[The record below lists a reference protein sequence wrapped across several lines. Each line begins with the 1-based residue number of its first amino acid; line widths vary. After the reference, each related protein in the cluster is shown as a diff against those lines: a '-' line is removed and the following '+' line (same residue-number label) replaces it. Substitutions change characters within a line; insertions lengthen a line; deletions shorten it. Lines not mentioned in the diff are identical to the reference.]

1 MNESNRQ
8 AAGVGSIADV
18 EAARREGLSLAAYA
32 RVHGLSVKRLYRLSK
47 RLRRLNRE
55 ATPVTKKA
63 VARKAKPVEKERM
76 MPFAQVQVSPL
87 RSSRLLAQLP
97 NGVTVELECRAGDV
111 SLVSALI
118 ETLGQCHVPARR

>member
-8 AAGVGSIADV
+8 AAGLGSIADV

-32 RVHGLSVKRLYRLSK
+32 RAHGLSVKRLYRLSK
-47 RLRRLNRE
+47 RLRRLGQP
-55 ATPVTKKA
+55 ATPKRERI
-63 VARKAKPVEKERM
+63 ARKAKPVGEEPM

-87 RSSRLLAQLP
+87 RCSRLLAQLP

>member
-1 MNESNRQ
+1 MSESNRQ
-8 AAGVGSIADV
+8 AGLGSIADL

-32 RVHGLSVKRLYRLSK
+32 RAHGLSVKRLYRISK
-47 RLRRLNRE
+47 RLRRLNRN
-55 ATPVTKKA
+55 ATAPTKEGG
-63 VARKAKPVEKERM
+63 ARKAKPVEQEPL

-97 NGVTVELECRAGDV
+97 NGVTVELECAAGDV

>member
-8 AAGVGSIADV
+8 AAGLGAIADV

-32 RVHGLSVKRLYRLSK
+32 RAHGLSVKRLYRISK

-55 ATPVTKKA
+55 TTAPTKEPV
-63 VARKAKPVEKERM
+63 VRKVKPVGEKPM

-87 RSSRLLAQLP
+87 RCSRLLAQLP

>member
-8 AAGVGSIADV
+8 VEGVGSIADV

-32 RVHGLSVKRLYRLSK
+32 RAHGLSVKRLYRLSK

-55 ATPVTKKA
+55 ATPLKKEP
-63 VARKAKPVEKERM
+63 VARKAKPVGNEPM
-76 MPFAQVQVSPL
+76 MAFAQVQVSPL

-97 NGVTVELECRAGDV
+97 NGVTVELECTAGDV
-111 SLVSALI
+111 LLVSALI